1 MQSWLRNLPFL
12 DGMARE
18 ELPRRRISAMLVEQR
33 RNEVDLV
40 RDLIDQGKA
49 AEISLEVVHDLRQAL
64 GRLQHGGID
73 VALLGAEMAD
83 GVATNALRSLRS
95 DAPEV
100 PVIVLTSFPAE
111 RLGRQALL
119 DGAQDCVRL
128 QNVTP
133 AALHRIVEY
142 AIERHQ
148 IQSQQIDELWSAQIL
163 YQDFLTI
170 VRSSSDGIVV
180 VDDAG
185 VVLFM
190 NPYAESLFG
199 YEPDVAIGEPFAA
212 DVTPGQTTE
221 IDVTSD
227 RGVARVEIR
236 TVTTGWKGGSAH
248 LALLR
253 DITERRALE
262 QQLAQAQKLESVGQL
277 SAGIAH
283 EINTPIQF
291 ISDNTRFL
299 QRAFERLI
307 GVSDSY
313 RELLAEAK
321 TDSVPQ
327 AAIER
332 VEAAEGATVAKAM
345 REEMTEAFVD
355 SLDGL
360 DQVSR
365 IVHAM
370 RSFSHPASNER
381 AECDLNKVVES
392 AIAISRNEWKDVAEI
407 ETALDADL
415 PPVAAVPGDLNQVT
429 LNLITNAAHAIAESE
444 RRGEGRGTITVTT
457 RQDEQ
462 WVEIGVSDTGD
473 GIAEAIR
480 HRVFDPF
487 FTTKA
492 VGQGTGQGL
501 AISRALIVDRNR
513 GTLDFETVAG
523 MGTTFVV
530 RLPLTD
536 QMQQQRPLAA

>member
-321 TDSVPQ
+321 TGSVPQ

-501 AISRALIVDRNR
+501 TISRALIVDRNR